1 MVLVVMDGV
10 MGPMDLKDIT
20 SVIVLFCTAL
30 LADFISASPSV

>member
-10 MGPMDLKDIT
+10 MGLMDLKDIT
-20 SVIVLFCTAL
+20 SVTVLFCAVL